1 MRKHILALL
10 IITALLA
17 VPSFAASTHTVA
29 LTCQESTTTV
39 TGFNFY
45 RGTTTGG
52 PYTLA
57 GTSPTCSFTDSASV
71 LVDGASFFYVATAL
85 NVTTES
91 VNSNQA
97 NVVIPVTIPP
107 APTGLSGVAK

>member
-1 MRKHILALL
+1 MRKAFLLVLILSA
-10 IITALLA
+10 A
-17 VPSFAASTHTVA
+17 SCFAASTHTVA
-29 LTCQESTTTV
+29 LTCQESTTQV

-45 RGTTTGG
+45 RGTVSGG

-57 GTSPTCSFTDSASV
+57 GTSATCAFTDASTV
-71 LVDGASFFYVATAL
+71 LVDGATFFYVATAL
-85 NVTTES
+85 NITAES

-107 APTGLSGVAK
+107 TPTGLTGVAK

>member
-1 MRKHILALL
+1 MKIK
-10 IITALLA
+10 LLA
-17 VPSFAASTHTVA
+17 CLLFLSAASCFAASTHTVA
-29 LTCQESTTTV
+29 LTCSESTTVV

-57 GTSPTCSFTDSASV
+57 GTSPTCSFTDSSSV